1 MEDYIGIILKRDKT
15 KNKVAVL
22 DKQLGRIEGITRA
35 EVTIGAFVQYTMQPA
50 GSGFF
55 LNQIQTTYMPLFLA
69 QEDLLFLHHIFELSY
84 YFVPIGSCVRGVFE
98 LFEFLYRTE
107 KQWKNRLLQIIF
119 LFKLLTT
126 LGVYAEYDTIC
137 KKCFSYLIVT
147 PIDNLNSGIIDLNCK
162 KALPKWLQY
171 CVIQYPVSKE
181 FKTMH
186 FLNENN
192 YDE

>member
-1 MEDYIGIILKRDKT
+1 MKNYSGIILKQYKT
-15 KNKVAVL
+15 KNKIVIL
-22 DKQLGRIEGITRA
+22 DKELGKIEGITRA
-35 EVTIGAFVQYTMQPA
+35 AVNIGSFIQYTMQPA

-55 LNQIQTTYMPLFLA
+55 LNHLQTIHTPLLLA

-84 YFVPIGSCVRGVFE
+84 YFVPIGSCIKGVFE
-98 LFEFLYRTE
+98 LFEFLYLTE
-107 KQWKNRLLQIIF
+107 QRWGNRLLQIIF

-137 KKCFSYLIVT
+137 KKCFSYLVAT
-147 PIDNLNSGIIDLNCK
+147 PIDKLNDETIDLDCK

-171 CVIQYPVSKE
+171 CVVQYPVSKE

-186 FLNENN
+186 FLNE
-192 YDE
+192 E